1 MAQGKAGRTVAEA
14 KLSPG
19 QVAHEVRQALAAKA
33 DPARARGAERYFKET
48 VRCYGVAAP
57 EIHALVSE
65 LHCRIKADWTAVD
78 AIALCDILFTDTEL
92 EAKAVGALIL
102 GRFKKTLPPG
112 LFAKVRSWLAEDRL
126 ASWASVDV
134 LCPDTMGAF
143 LERYPAYVEKIKAW
157 AFHRNR
163 WVQRAALVSFIKLA
177 RKPEFLQAVYD
188 ISASVLPVED
198 DLIHKANGWLLREAG
213 KTDPA
218 RLERFLLSRGPALPR
233 TTLRYAIERF
243 PETKRRALLLKTK
256 RKKPTTEVAKE
267 VR

>member
-1 MAQGKAGRTVAEA
+1 VGKA

-65 LHCRIKADWTAVD
+65 LDGRIKTDWTVDD
-78 AIALCDILFTDTEL
+78 AIALCDILFADEEL

-102 GRFKKTLPPG
+102 GRFKKTFPPG
-112 LFAKVRSWLAEDRL
+112 LFAKVRSWLAADRL

-134 LCPDTMGAF
+134 LCPDAMGAF
-143 LERYPAYVEKIKAW
+143 LERYPAYVERIKAW

-163 WVQRAALVSFIKLA
+163 WVKRAALVSFVKLA
-177 RKPEFLQAVYD
+177 RKARFLPAVYE
-188 ISASVLPVED
+188 ISASVFDVDD

-213 KTDPA
+213 KADPG
-218 RLERFLLSRGPALPR
+218 RLERFLLARGPAMPR
-233 TTLRYAIERF
+233 TTVRYAIERF
-243 PETKRRALLLKTK
+243 PEAQRKALLVHTK
-256 RKKPTTEVAKE
+256 PK
-267 VR
+267 